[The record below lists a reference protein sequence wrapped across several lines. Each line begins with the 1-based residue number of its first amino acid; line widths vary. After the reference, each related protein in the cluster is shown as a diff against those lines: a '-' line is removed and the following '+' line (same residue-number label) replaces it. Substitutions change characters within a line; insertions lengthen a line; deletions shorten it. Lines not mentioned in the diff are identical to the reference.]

1 MQVRLRSVQHLYLT
15 SVGLG
20 WKVGLKS
27 GWGWVMN
34 TVVCI
39 SKHQATFLAL
49 RVERRSH
56 WMVSDVLTEHSSADG
71 RHDLDGV
78 TWETETR

>member
-1 MQVRLRSVQHLYLT
+1 
-15 SVGLG
+15 
-20 WKVGLKS
+20 
-27 GWGWVMN
+27 MN